1 MLDGYT
7 LLRVFGSDCVP
18 GVRYTDEILESYF
31 HIFKDVGGP
40 DFILM
45 DDNAC
50 RYTAHL
56 IDEFLEYLPDG
67 LASQIV
73 RLNTIKHSKE
83 SI

>member
-7 LLRVFGSDCVP
+7 LLHVFGSDFVP

-31 HIFKDVGGP
+31 HIFKDAGSP
-40 DFILM
+40 DFVLM

-56 IDEFLEYLPDG
+56 IDEFLE
-67 LASQIV
+67 
-73 RLNTIKHSKE
+73 
-83 SI
+83 